1 MRARSYICLMVAVAM
16 LLACKREE
24 ATSWMT
30 GVKGPIA
37 KGSLSL
43 SDLLPEEYLY
53 VDSDQRWH
61 FFIEKNLTDFRIDS
75 LVEIPDTTI
84 HKALTLPFLG
94 GPFNIPAGTELYNQ
108 VQNNYLQTQGAQL
121 KEVDV
126 KEGFLYYSFVSY
138 VNGELDCTCTL
149 PGVTLNGSPI
159 VLAATTA
166 ATVNDLYPSSA
177 TGAIDLSQ
185 YHIDFSGSSG
195 NGYNQIES
203 LIQVRVAA
211 DASSP
216 AQVYGND
223 SIIIDLQ
230 FVDTKIKYG
239 RGYFGQHHFDINE
252 TIAFGENINLPQGQF
267 LLNEASLGLTFR
279 NFVGVDFQ
287 MHLDAL
293 NGIQNEVS
301 TSLIHPPLFNWL
313 NFTRAELSG
322 NTATAST
329 IQFMLDENNSN
340 LTEFIGNLP
349 NQINLQGDI
358 EINPLGNISL
368 NNDFIFTDQTVEAIA
383 SLDIPLQLA
392 TSGIT
397 LSDTIFLTNEAIDL
411 LARGKL
417 LLVMDNYFPLQVT
430 VNAQLN
436 QENQLFALLDDA
448 TLAAASTSSPDQQSV
463 RSIFEIPITEALI
476 RSIRAGAFITLSL
489 TLSTEDYPN
498 TQTLLQS
505 YKVDYQLIGDGEI
518 EVHYE

>member
-1 MRARSYICLMVAVAM
+1 MKASSYISLMVALAM
-16 LLACKREE
+16 LCACKREE
-24 ATSWMT
+24 ATTWVT
-30 GVKGPIA
+30 GIKAPLA
-37 KGSLSL
+37 KGSLSI

-53 VDSDQRWH
+53 ADADQRWH
-61 FFIEKNLTDFRIDS
+61 FRIEKNLTDFQIDS

-84 HKALTLPFLG
+84 HKALVLPFLG
-94 GPFNIPAGTELYNQ
+94 GPFTIPAGTEIYDQ

-121 KEVDV
+121 KEVDI

-159 VLAATTA
+159 VLEATTA
-166 ATVNDLYPSSA
+166 ATANDLYPSSVA
-177 TGAIDLSQ
+177 GAIDLSL

-203 LIQVRVAA
+203 LIQVSVAA
-211 DASSP
+211 DASAP

-252 TIAFGENINLPQGQF
+252 TISFGENINLPQGQF

-293 NGIQNEVS
+293 NGIQNDVS
-301 TSLIHPPLFNWL
+301 TSLVHPPLFDWI
-313 NFTRAELSG
+313 NFTRAELNSY
-322 NTATAST
+322 NST
-329 IQFMLDENNSN
+329 PSTVQFMLNENNSN
-340 LTEFIGNLP
+340 LTDFIGNLP
-349 NQINLQGDI
+349 SQINLQGEI

-392 TSGIT
+392 TNGIT
-397 LSDTIFLTNEAIDL
+397 LRDTLLLSNEAIEL
-411 LARGKL
+411 IANGKL
-417 LLVMDNYFPLQVT
+417 YLVLDNYFPLQVT

-436 QENQLFALLDDA
+436 LENQLITLLNEA
-448 TLAAASTSSPDQQSV
+448 TLEAASASSPDIQSV
-463 RSIFEIPITEALI
+463 RSIFEIAVTEDLI
-476 RSIRAGAFITLSL
+476 QSIRAGSFIALSL
-489 TLSTEDYPN
+489 TLSTDNYPT
-498 TQTLLQS
+498 TQALLQS
-505 YKVDYQLIGDGEI
+505 HRVDYQLIGDGEI